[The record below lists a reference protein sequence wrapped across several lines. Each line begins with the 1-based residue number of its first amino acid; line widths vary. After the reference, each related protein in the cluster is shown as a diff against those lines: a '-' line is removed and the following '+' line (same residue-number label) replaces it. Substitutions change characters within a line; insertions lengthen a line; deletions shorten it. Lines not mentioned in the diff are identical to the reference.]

1 MSPRL
6 VVAGALVGIWA
17 DIRIEPGYGSAE
29 ERAATLDALT
39 GPFRVYRGDREA
51 TLRETVP

>member
-1 MSPRL
+1 VMSPRL

-17 DIRIEPGYGSAE
+17 DIRVEPGYGSAE

-39 GPFRVYRGDREA
+39 GPFRVYRGDRESSA
-51 TLRETVP
+51 RGTA

>member
-1 MSPRL
+1 MAPRL

-17 DIRIEPGYGSAE
+17 DIRVEPGFGSAE

-51 TLRETVP
+51 TLRETAP

>member
-1 MSPRL
+1 MAPRL

-17 DIRIEPGYGSAE
+17 DIRVEPGFGSAE

-39 GPFRVYRGDREA
+39 GPFRVAREA
-51 TLRETVP
+51 GESSARGTA

>member
-1 MSPRL
+1 MGPRL
-6 VVAGALVGIWA
+6 VVAGALIGIWA

-39 GPFRVYRGDREA
+39 GPFRVYRGDRESSA
-51 TLRETVP
+51 RGTA